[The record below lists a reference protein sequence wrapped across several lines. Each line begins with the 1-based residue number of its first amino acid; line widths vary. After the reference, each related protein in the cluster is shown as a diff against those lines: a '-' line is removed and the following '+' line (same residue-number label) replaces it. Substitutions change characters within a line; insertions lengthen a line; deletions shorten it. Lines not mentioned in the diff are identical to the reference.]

1 MRTKDTFD
9 GATRQPAKP
18 APEPARKGRFD
29 QVFFIDLPS
38 ETERKAIFGVH
49 LKKRGVNLNKFDI
62 VFLAKATV
70 GFNGAEIESIVQ
82 SAAVDAYN
90 EGRTMTEDDLSRII
104 SAAVPLSK
112 TMDEQL
118 KAIKSWAHDR
128 AMAASKA

>member
-1 MRTKDTFD
+1 
-9 GATRQPAKP
+9 
-18 APEPARKGRFD
+18 
-29 QVFFIDLPS
+29 
-38 ETERKAIFGVH
+38 
-49 LKKRGVNLNKFDI
+49 
-62 VFLAKATV
+62 
-70 GFNGAEIESIVQ
+70 VQ

-104 SAAVPLSK
+104 SAAVPLSR